1 MKAVQ
6 IVFKYIGKL
15 KAVIAW
21 VQAIEA
27 GLDAFK
33 TSLEKSNIQL
43 SEKE

>member
-1 MKAVQ
+1 MKGLT
-6 IVFKYIGKL
+6 IVFKWIGKL
-15 KAVIAW
+15 KGVIAW